1 MIRNRRPVSLVQV
14 TLRRGA
20 TACLLLVV
28 TASLVEAQRASSF
41 TQLPLL
47 VGPGDTI
54 TVTDTSG
61 QVMKGRIAALSP
73 STLVLLVD
81 GTRHD
86 LLEADVTRIRQRR
99 PDPLRNGVLRGFVV
113 GAVFGALTVWG
124 AGAPEFIP
132 PAALANGLLGI
143 GVGVAVDA
151 LVSSRTIIYDRAGSA
166 RRLRVSP
173 LVSRERQGVLLS
185 LGF

>member
-54 TVTDTSG
+54 TVTGTSG
-61 QVMKGRIAALSP
+61 RVMKGRIAALSP

-86 LLEADVTRIRQRR
+86 LLEAGCV
-99 PDPLRNGVLRGFVV
+99 P
-113 GAVFGALTVWG
+113 
-124 AGAPEFIP
+124 
-132 PAALANGLLGI
+132 
-143 GVGVAVDA
+143 
-151 LVSSRTIIYDRAGSA
+151 SSVEKFWR
-166 RRLRVSP
+166 
-173 LVSRERQGVLLS
+173 S
-185 LGF
+185 LC